1 MEALLRSSRA
11 TWHVSSMRQLAL
23 RGRESVGGATRGAV
37 MASPR
42 ESMGKHVRGIPNFA
56 ARSGMLLSASHLRHG
71 WGDEPMEILHVEP
84 TQHDGATA
92 FKVPGLMLLG
102 AWCEFRGM
110 RMAIDLAHCM
120 DGAERDEII
129 VLSEQRSSLH
139 WMLWRSADG
148 IVVQPMLGMERQLHT
163 ISDALES
170 VHSTEPEELTNI
182 HSGQW

>member
-1 MEALLRSSRA
+1 MCR
-11 TWHVSSMRQLAL
+11 SMRQLVF

-37 MASPR
+37 TASPR
-42 ESMGKHVRGIPNFA
+42 RSMGKHVRGIPNFA

-71 WGDEPMEILHVEP
+71 LGDEPMEMLHLEA

-92 FKVPGLMLLG
+92 FKVPELMLLG
-102 AWCEFRGM
+102 AWSEFHGM

-120 DGAERDEII
+120 DGAERDEVI

-148 IVVQPMLGMERQLHT
+148 IVVQPMLGRERQFDT

-170 VHSTEPEELTNI
+170 VRSTEPEELTNI

>member
-1 MEALLRSSRA
+1 MCRLCGRWFSGAAR
-11 TWHVSSMRQLAL
+11 VSAELPA
-23 RGRESVGGATRGAV
+23 GVGTP
-37 MASPR
+37 SPR
-42 ESMGKHVRGIPNFA
+42 ESMGKHVRGIPNFSV
-56 ARSGMLLSASHLRHG
+56 RSSMLLFALHLRHG

-84 TQHDGATA
+84 TQQSEATA
-92 FKVPGLMLLG
+92 FKIPDLMLLG
-102 AWCEFRGM
+102 AWSEFHDM

-120 DGAERDEII
+120 DGAERDEVI

-148 IVVQPMLGMERQLHT
+148 IVVQPMLGMECQFDT

-170 VHSTEPEELTNI
+170 VRSTEPEELTNI